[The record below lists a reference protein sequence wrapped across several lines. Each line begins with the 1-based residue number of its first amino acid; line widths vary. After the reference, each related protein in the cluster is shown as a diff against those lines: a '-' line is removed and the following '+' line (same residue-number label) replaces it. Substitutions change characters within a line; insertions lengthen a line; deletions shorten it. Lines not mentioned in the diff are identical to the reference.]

1 MRVAVL
7 VCVLVGLMPRQVVE
21 TPPSPRDPFCFR
33 PLEEFCARKLCV
45 TYAEQVKTMRSGG
58 NCSATSFGRCG
69 ALRITYTSNGL
80 HSETRYFDKA
90 GKLIAVRTATDV
102 YVNVPACPD
111 WTHYGT
117 EIKCRVTNVK
127 LCKPV

>member
-7 VCVLVGLMPRQVVE
+7 ACVLVGLMPPQVGE
-21 TPPSPRDPFCFR
+21 TPPSTRDPFCFR
-33 PLEEFCARKLCV
+33 PLEEFCARKECV
-45 TYAEQVKTMRSGG
+45 TYAEQVKTMRIGG

-69 ALRITYTSNGL
+69 TLRITYTSNGL

-90 GKLIAVRTATDV
+90 GKLIAARTGTDV
-102 YVNVPACPD
+102 YLNVPACPD
-111 WTHYGT
+111 WTHYGA

-127 LCKPV
+127 FCKAL

>member
-21 TPPSPRDPFCFR
+21 TPPSTRDPFCFR